1 MTPRPAVVYVCCAPD
16 TLRELMLQAWR
27 EGLTR
32 GDFAFFYID
41 IFGASL
47 QGGGRF
53 PDPQRPWK
61 RGDRHD
67 DSAREA
73 FQVGGGRPPPHPDP
87 HNPPHHHGAPP
98 RVKQPRAHSHV
109 RTPSPWRCPPPPPLP
124 SPTPPSL
131 RPPPARCWQLCWRK
145 EATFISPGLG
155 SSAACGY

>member
-1 MTPRPAVVYVCCAPD
+1 
-16 TLRELMLQAWR
+16 MLQAWR

-73 FQVGGGRPPPHPDP
+73 FQVGGGAPSP
-87 HNPPHHHGAPP
+87 NLGAPP
-98 RVKQPRAHSHV
+98 RVKRPRARTHV
-109 RTPSPWRCPPPPPLP
+109 
-124 SPTPPSL
+124 
-131 RPPPARCWQLCWRK
+131 
-145 EATFISPGLG
+145 
-155 SSAACGY
+155 